1 MTVDEPLRRSSSG
14 CAAPPDDDLVAL
26 MHAVRVGCRAS
37 FAQLYV
43 LTSPRLFAV
52 VLRINRDRDEA
63 QDVLQEVYMKVW
75 TRCAQFD
82 PREGRAIHWLVGIAH
97 HSAIDSVRRG
107 RVRPRHGHAVEAD
120 VDDPYAGLPSAEP
133 QPPEVLRQA
142 RAAEAVQRRLAALT
156 VDQRDALTLAFYD
169 GLSHDEIAR
178 ELGRPV
184 GTVKSWIR
192 RSLMAMRP
200 TLIDH

>member
-1 MTVDEPLRRSSSG
+1 MDEILRRSSSG
-14 CAAPPDDDLVAL
+14 GEVEPDDELIAL
-26 MHAVRVGCRAS
+26 MHAVRAGCRAS

-43 LTSPRLFAV
+43 RTSPRLFAV

-63 QDVLQEVYMKVW
+63 QDVLQEVYIKVW
-75 TRCAQFD
+75 TRCAQYD

-97 HSAIDSVRRG
+97 HSAIDSLRRG
-107 RVRPRHGHAVEAD
+107 RVRPRHGRAIEAD

-133 QPPEVLRQA
+133 QPQEVLRQA
-142 RAAEAVQRRLAALT
+142 RAAEAVQRCLAALT
-156 VDQRDALTLAFYD
+156 VEQRDALMLAFYD